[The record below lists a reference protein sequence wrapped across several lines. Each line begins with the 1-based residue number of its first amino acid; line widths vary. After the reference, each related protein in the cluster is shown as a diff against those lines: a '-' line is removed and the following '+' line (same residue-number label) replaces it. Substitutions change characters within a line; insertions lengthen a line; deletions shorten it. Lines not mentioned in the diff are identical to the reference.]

1 MALELRFAHPP
12 VPSWDDDVRTDA
24 EERAWVDRIQTG
36 DVHAFEA
43 LYRRYWERL
52 YAFAFRYLRSKEDS
66 EEIVQEVFFRIW
78 RGREHWVPAGAVRN
92 YLYLAVRNSA
102 RDRLERAAVARRR
115 RISQR
120 EPAVEVQPDLEAADL
135 VAAVERALTELPAK
149 RAEVCKPRLVAELS
163 YAQIAQRLGI
173 CEKTVE
179 TQLARGLK
187 FLRERM
193 RSWAHPGLAPG
204 VRTSAPA
211 DGSATK
217 TSSLPAALRG
227 T

>member
-1 MALELRFAHPP
+1 MALELRFSHQPL
-12 VPSWDDDVRTDA
+12 PSWDDDVRTDA
-24 EERAWVDRIQTG
+24 EERAWVERIQTG

-78 RGREHWVPAGAVRN
+78 RGREHWVPAGAVRS

-120 EPAVEVQPDLEAADL
+120 EPAVEAQPDLEAADL

-149 RAEVCKPRLVAELS
+149 RAEVCKLRLVGELS

-173 CEKTVE
+173 SEKTVE
-179 TQLARGLK
+179 TQLSRGLK
-187 FLRERM
+187 FLRERLHDA
-193 RSWAHPGLAPG
+193 R
-204 VRTSAPA
+204 
-211 DGSATK
+211 
-217 TSSLPAALRG
+217 
-227 T
+227 

>member
-12 VPSWDDDVRTDA
+12 LPSWDDDVRTDA
-24 EERAWVDRIQTG
+24 DERALADGIRSG
-36 DVHAFEA
+36 DMDAFEL

-78 RGREHWVPAGAVRN
+78 RGRAHWIPAGAVRN

-120 EPAVEVQPDLEAADL
+120 EPAAEVQPDLEAADL
-135 VAAVERALTELPAK
+135 FAAVERALTELPAK
-149 RAEVCKPRLVAELS
+149 RAEVCKLRLVAELS

-187 FLRERM
+187 FLRDRLHDA
-193 RSWAHPGLAPG
+193 R
-204 VRTSAPA
+204 
-211 DGSATK
+211 
-217 TSSLPAALRG
+217 
-227 T
+227 

>member
-1 MALELRFAHPP
+1 MALELRFAHQPL
-12 VPSWDDDVRTDA
+12 PSWDDDVRTDA
-24 EERAWVDRIQTG
+24 DERALADSIRAG
-36 DVHAFEA
+36 DMDAFEA

-66 EEIVQEVFFRIW
+66 EEIVQDVFFRIW
-78 RGREHWVPAGAVRN
+78 RSRAHWVPAGAVRN

-102 RDRLERAAVARRR
+102 RDRLERAAVARRWR
-115 RISQR
+115 MGQR
-120 EPAVEVQPDLEAADL
+120 EPAADVQCDLEAADL

-149 RAEVCKPRLVAELS
+149 RAEVCKLRLIAGLS

-187 FLRERM
+187 FLRDRIREAR
-193 RSWAHPGLAPG
+193 
-204 VRTSAPA
+204 
-211 DGSATK
+211 
-217 TSSLPAALRG
+217 
-227 T
+227 

>member
-1 MALELRFAHPP
+1 MALELRFAHQPL
-12 VPSWDDDVRTDA
+12 PSWDDDVRTDA
-24 EERAWVDRIQTG
+24 DERALADGIRAG
-36 DVHAFEA
+36 DMGAFEA

-78 RGREHWVPAGAVRN
+78 RGRAHWVPAGAVRN

-120 EPAVEVQPDLEAADL
+120 EPAAEVQPDLEAADL

-149 RAEVCKPRLVAELS
+149 RAEVCKLRLVAELS

-187 FLRERM
+187 FLRERLHDA
-193 RSWAHPGLAPG
+193 R
-204 VRTSAPA
+204 
-211 DGSATK
+211 
-217 TSSLPAALRG
+217 
-227 T
+227 